1 MKPNL
6 VTIIRIS
13 FLLIN
18 ISYFWYISYK
28 ISTLCV
34 VINKTNRLD
43 MMNICQR
50 LSSLCHITYLF
61 YHFYTFP
68 LPTMAL
74 QDLEVDRQLLLL
86 FFDHLNLDLCLVPP
100 VWDSYSK
107 IFNRQKLRYE
117 WCYWKRMATL
127 KKKKKNYFTES
138 FCDRKEAYLRTSYCC
153 FLSLN

>member
-1 MKPNL
+1 MSLWLRQNKN
-6 VTIIRIS
+6 VTENTDTQVKKMIKIETSRWNMINFFS
-13 FLLIN
+13 KTLLIM
-18 ISYFWYISYK
+18 SQYIPF
-28 ISTLCV
+28 C
-34 VINKTNRLD
+34 
-43 MMNICQR
+43 
-50 LSSLCHITYLF
+50 
-61 YHFYTFP
+61 HFYSFP
-68 LPTMAL
+68 LPTAAL